1 MIGVLT
7 HQSKFTFAIFDSK
20 GILMHNEIKSLDVT
34 SLSNITKFILILV
47 LVGLVSSCGKKHG
60 DDKVSQSVVRVNG
73 DEITV
78 HQINNELSRAN
89 VQSSQQ
95 ELAGKKIAQ
104 ALVDRQILVQEAHK
118 TKLDQNPRVMQV
130 IESSKAQI
138 LAQAYLEN
146 KVSSIA
152 IPSGA
157 EVSDYRLKHVDI
169 FANRKI
175 YITDELSFTVDVM
188 NSAELQ
194 SLSTTAKS
202 LKDVT
207 KWLEL
212 HQVKYAATR
221 VAHAAETLPPPMLA
235 KISKMSIGALMFI
248 NANGQT
254 LTASLSEIKDV
265 PISDKDSKPL
275 IERIILEQKR
285 KQAIDLEMKR
295 LRGAAKIEYINKKF
309 DPSTAATVNKS
320 NTALKPGD
328 SKEPLVSHKVES
340 SIAKGLSGL

>member
-1 MIGVLT
+1 
-7 HQSKFTFAIFDSK
+7 
-20 GILMHNEIKSLDVT
+20 MHYETKSLDAT
-34 SLSNITKFILILV
+34 SFSNITKFILILV
-47 LVGLVSSCGKKHG
+47 AVGLVSSCGKKHG
-60 DDKVSQSVVRVNG
+60 DDKTSQSIVRVNG

-89 VQSSQQ
+89 VQTGQQ
-95 ELAGKKIAQ
+95 ELAGKQIAQ

-118 TKLDQNPRVMQV
+118 TKLDRNPQVMQV

-138 LAQAYLEN
+138 LAEAYLEN

-152 IPSGA
+152 NPSSA
-157 EVSDYRLKHVDI
+157 EVSDYRLKHADI

-175 YITDELSFTVDVM
+175 YITDELSFTVDTT

-194 SLSTTAKS
+194 SLGKTAKS

-207 KWLEL
+207 KWLAL

-221 VAHAAETLPPPMLA
+221 VAHAAETLPPAVLA
-235 KISKMSIGALMFI
+235 KFSKMAIGELMFI

-254 LTASLSEIKDV
+254 LAASVSEIKDV

-285 KQAIDLEMKR
+285 KQAIELEMKR
-295 LRGAAKIEYINKKF
+295 LRGVAKIEYINKNF
-309 DPSTAATVNKS
+309 DPSTVAKVNKS
-320 NTALKPGD
+320 NAALKPVD
-328 SKEPLVSHKVES
+328 SGEPVASHKVES